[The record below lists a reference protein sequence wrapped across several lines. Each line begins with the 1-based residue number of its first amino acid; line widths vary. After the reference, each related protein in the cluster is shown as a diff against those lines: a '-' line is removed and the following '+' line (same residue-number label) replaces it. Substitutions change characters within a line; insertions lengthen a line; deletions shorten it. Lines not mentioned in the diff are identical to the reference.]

1 MTVVFSAADFFLQ
14 AALLAPAAL
23 ATELPAGLALPA
35 GALHASHGSGLSHAF
50 DSDESIEVWI
60 HVAGQGSGDIKVVRA
75 PRRMTLAG
83 LLQGAALGLEPPVG
97 AKGVGMEASH
107 GALTTA
113 LCKCGLVCDGRYV
126 GRMEATLEEAGLQS
140 CSKIEVVPRRRGGS
154 GHGSG
159 QAEGQRSP

>member
-1 MTVVFSAADFFLQ
+1 M
-14 AALLAPAAL
+14 LLAPAAL

-35 GALHASHGSGLSHAF
+35 GALHASHGSGLSHACV
-50 DSDESIEVWI
+50 SDESIEVWI

-75 PRRMTLAG
+75 SRRMTLAG
-83 LLQGAALGLEPPVG
+83 LLQGAALGLPFG

-113 LCKCGLVCDGRYV
+113 LCMCGLMCDGRYV

-159 QAEGQRSP
+159 QAAGQRSP